1 MEENHIDNIFAYN
14 LLDEVVFIDDV
25 ERGRKGYFCMGCKRE
40 MQAVKPKVER
50 IRSYFRHDVKAMK
63 DGKKCTYSDETYRHK
78 LAKEILQINKKVK
91 VPAIYKFPPKGY
103 EGLPNLISNSKFIEA
118 YSVGIERY
126 FFEDDN
132 GEISFGKNDEST
144 SKYLLIKPDV
154 TFFDK
159 DHNPILLIELVA
171 THKVTDD
178 KKIRIKRLGID
189 AIQIIIPK
197 DSPEAISK
205 ALQHTNNTKWIY
217 NHEQEI
223 TEYIPISQSNSEG
236 IQSID
241 EIQRDLF
248 EESFKCRAAQ
258 IGNLLR
264 TIKKCLGSEL
274 YTNIEREIRSEFS
287 RVEKNTR
294 GSKDQW
300 SRICEDR
307 RTEINSK
314 YSEGIAEIETKRRRV
329 EQEEI
334 SFQKNCRN
342 LEGRYIAKKR
352 ELKKEERTLLDSE
365 LYLAGSEEE
374 IRRIINDK
382 ELEIR
387 GISEELDALETK
399 GRNFDQARD
408 ELIRRFDSDKELA
421 IREIDNEQA
430 ELESEANNFE
440 QSKEKLT
447 SGFEYDKRES
457 NEIFEIDATGKSGE
471 ISRVDENIRD
481 SPEKFRLEEAE
492 IERRLEEDRRGRR
505 CELDERNKRIIRE
518 IEEGKIGNYGRIT
531 SKVEDFNKSMALLG
545 NISTIYLNRERIR
558 HALETIRSGAYKNW
572 SK

>member
-1 MEENHIDNIFAYN
+1 MEEIHIDNIYAYN
-14 LLDEVVFIDDV
+14 LLDEIVFIDNV

-63 DGKKCTYSDETYRHK
+63 DGKKCTFSDETYRHK

-91 VPAIYKFPPKGY
+91 VPAIYKFPPKGN

-132 GEISFGKNDEST
+132 GEISFGKNDESKN
-144 SKYLLIKPDV
+144 KYLLIKPDV

-159 DHNPILLIELVA
+159 DHKPILLIELVA

-189 AIQIIIPK
+189 TIQIIIPK

-205 ALQHTNNTKWIY
+205 TFQHTNNTKWIY

-223 TEYIPISQSNSEG
+223 TEYIPIPLSNSEG
-236 IQSID
+236 IQPVD
-241 EIQRDLF
+241 EVQRNLF

-258 IGNLLR
+258 IGNLLQ
-264 TIKKCLGSEL
+264 TIKRCLGSEL
-274 YTNIEREIRSEFS
+274 YINIEREIRSEFS

-294 GSKDQW
+294 GIKEQW
-300 SRICEDR
+300 KRICEDR

-314 YSEGIAEIETKRRRV
+314 YSDRIAEITSKRRRV

-334 SFQKNCRN
+334 SFQKNYRN

-352 ELKKEERTLLDSE
+352 ELKTEEQTLLE
-365 LYLAGSEEE
+365 SEEE
-374 IRRIINDK
+374 SRRIINDK

-387 GISEELDALETK
+387 GINDELDDLETK
-399 GRNFDQARD
+399 GRNFDQIRD

-447 SGFEYDKRES
+447 KGFEIDKRES
-457 NEIFEIDATGKSGE
+457 NEIFEIAGTGKSGE
-471 ISRVDENIRD
+471 ISRIDETIRD

-492 IERRLEEDRRGRR
+492 IEGRLEEDRRRSR
-505 CELDERNKRIIRE
+505 YEFDERNKRIIRE
-518 IEEGKIGNYGRIT
+518 IEEGKVGNYGRIII
-531 SKVEDFNKSMALLG
+531 KVEVFNKSMALLG
-545 NISTIYLNRERIR
+545 NISTIYLHRERIR
-558 HALETIRSGAYKNW
+558 QALESIRSSAYKNW